1 MHWRTSL
8 SASCSRTCCGQK
20 GQGREDRVPGHN
32 QAHIQSMWC
41 LTSDRLGICS
51 NRRESGHHTRS
62 SPNPAQ
68 GVGERGGRW
77 STANWWPVPSISA
90 KVSVTFWSSL
100 SAAFLCSPTRSCLA
114 VRDAFNRTSWCSHVQ
129 CLLCCLVA
137 KKSATVWFPTVVIS
151 RCTSG

>member
-90 KVSVTFWSSL
+90 KVSVAFWSSL
-100 SAAFLCSPTRSCLA
+100 SSRQNQLQRAKGNIETRMLQLAIEYKPTQRRTVRSTTS
-114 VRDAFNRTSWCSHVQ
+114 RTASHSHES
-129 CLLCCLVA
+129 
-137 KKSATVWFPTVVIS
+137 KSNTKDS
-151 RCTSG
+151 C